1 MMRPQSRPARSLAS
15 GTIITIALQIYRQAG
30 NRYFL
35 ISLIAHAWFFLIGLG
50 LVVGGLLLGVVGAVL
65 IGSTQGNFGPVLGLL
80 ILLLGLGLPLFG
92 FGLARFTA
100 SGGLLSR
107 LMFNVLRDSTEDEAE
122 VRRSIYPRLWSYLW
136 TVLGTGLILLF
147 IYLAWGA
154 FGYLLY
160 LGFWPLINSLDWGNM
175 SEAWRTALILI
186 ILLLVLG
193 VILVAMVT
201 VSYVAARLSLV
212 DAILAIEPEL
222 TTIQAIQR
230 SWRLTQGQ
238 AWHTLTVFFI
248 ASILVIPA
256 NLAASLINA
265 VIVIPVAGF
274 FAAVLLL
281 PIWQGIKAVMYYDL
295 RVRNEG
301 LSFRLQETIP
311 SPMRFMRRVILQTPE
326 SIELDFALAGIG
338 SRALAWVVD
347 QVILYV
353 GLSILAIVV
362 GYLYFYGIYP
372 FLLEQF
378 PNGDQSY
385 NLWALG
391 LYLLIN
397 YFIYNGYYIYFE
409 SAWQGQTPGKRLA
422 EIRVVQDNGK
432 PISLREAALRSFL
445 QTIDIPFF
453 GIGVFLVA
461 LTPAEKRLG
470 DMVAGTLVIQ
480 DEQATRNA
488 PTGQTVS
495 LVARELAP
503 LIQNLPGLGELQPDH
518 YLLVRNFLLNR
529 QQLKPAGRFETSQR
543 LHRSLQELLF
553 VQEDIPFELAQAN
566 AEEFIEAVYLAYR
579 QQQNS

>member
-1 MMRPQSRPARSLAS
+1 MIRPKARPARSLAS
-15 GTIITIALQIYRQAG
+15 GNIITIALQLYRQAG

-50 LVVGGLLLGVVGAVL
+50 LVVGFLIVGVVGAVFVA
-65 IGSTQGNFGPVLGLL
+65 GTQGNPITILGLL
-80 ILLLGLGLPLFG
+80 LLILGIGLPVFG
-92 FGLARFTA
+92 FGLGRFTA

-107 LMFNVLRDSTEDEAE
+107 VMFNALQERTEEDAE
-122 VRRSIYPRLWSYLW
+122 VRQLIYPRLWSYLW

-147 IYLAWGA
+147 IYLAWAA

-175 SEAWRTALILI
+175 GEAWRTTLILS
-186 ILLLVLG
+186 ILLLILG
-193 VILVAMVT
+193 LIFVAMVS

-212 DAILAIEPEL
+212 DAVLAIEPQL
-222 TTIQAIQR
+222 TAMQAIQR
-230 SWRLTQGQ
+230 SWQLTQGQ
-238 AWHTLTVFFI
+238 AWHTLTVLFI

-256 NLAASLINA
+256 NLGASLVNA

-274 FAAVLLL
+274 FAAVLLF
-281 PIWQGIKAVMYYDL
+281 PIWQGIKAVLYYDL

-301 LSFRLQETIP
+301 LSFRLQEQIP

-338 SRALAWVVD
+338 SRALAWCVD
-347 QVILYV
+347 QIILYT
-353 GLSILAIVV
+353 GLILLAMVV
-362 GYLYFYGIYP
+362 GYLYVYGIYP
-372 FLLEQF
+372 FLIEQF
-378 PNGDQSY
+378 PNPEQSY

-391 LYLLIN
+391 IYLVIN
-397 YFIYNGYYIYFE
+397 YFIYSGYYIYFE

-432 PISLREAALRSFL
+432 PIGLREAALRSFL
-445 QTIDIPFF
+445 QAIDIPFL

-461 LTPAEKRLG
+461 LTASEKRLG

-480 DEQATRNA
+480 DEQATRHA
-488 PTGQTVS
+488 PAEQTFS
-495 LVARELAP
+495 TMARELAQV
-503 LIQNLPGLGELQPDH
+503 IRNIPGLGQLQPDQ

-529 QQLKPAGRFETSQR
+529 HQLKPAGRYETGQR
-543 LHRSLQELLF
+543 LHQNLQELLF
-553 VQEDIPFELAQAN
+553 SQADIPPELAQAQT
-566 AEEFIEAVYLAYR
+566 EDFIEAVYLAY
-579 QQQNS
+579 QQQHQN